1 MFGYQSYLFSFET
14 HRIKRKKKKHHHISL
29 QLSICQ
35 PPHGVPTELV
45 IIPGIYIF
53 QHSSN
58 LCTVCMGDLIERT
71 YCCRPQQA
79 SETIQRKTEGREFF
93 WLCVLGRGG
102 GTKGAFF
109 QKCKSDS

>member
-45 IIPGIYIF
+45 IIPGDLHILTF
-53 QHSSN
+53 FH
-58 LCTVCMGDLIERT
+58 LCTVCMGD
-71 YCCRPQQA
+71 
-79 SETIQRKTEGREFF
+79 
-93 WLCVLGRGG
+93 
-102 GTKGAFF
+102 
-109 QKCKSDS
+109 